1 MYKSIKHYVKTR
13 SNKTNSVTNSNL
25 SNKTNSVHCQSS
37 TSEELNKFSIES
49 DIVLAEIC

>member
-1 MYKSIKHYVKTR
+1 MIENIKILM
-13 SNKTNSVTNSNL
+13 NSL
-25 SNKTNSVHCQSS
+25 IKILKVHCQSS